1 MARGVGAAQRTLDS
15 EDRSGTW
22 RRRESGRG
30 SQGVSHWRG
39 SGACVREDL
48 MYLLVERNQLG

>member
-1 MARGVGAAQRTLDS
+1 
-15 EDRSGTW
+15 
-22 RRRESGRG
+22 
-30 SQGVSHWRG
+30 VSPWRG